1 VQPQG
6 KLLVP
11 LKEMAMILKN
21 KNISVGGAL
30 IAGLMWT
37 SNGLAVQ
44 SDQMAPPKVN
54 TVDRFGVNVATG
66 QINLSVDTVSIGGE
80 MGLAHS
86 VSGYTNNFSMKGN
99 YGFMDKYAGSA
110 SRVSIYSWE
119 AGMDYFQYKGKGY
132 QYFKVMRVFGPVG
145 SEDFVV
151 LEDGELR
158 PTDTIGNG
166 VVTYEAMGDT
176 RHTLEV
182 VKSSDP
188 DGDRYSGLLR
198 WTTPDGTASYYSA
211 SPNPIAHRSLIAI
224 AYPSGFTIRINGLGS
239 VTTNTG
245 FQLRYERPVVST
257 GLSPEKLAIRSSL
270 PQSAQIR
277 SVNPELWSY
286 ANPSYII
293 GINNAVEYCSPVAA
307 RDVCDLEE
315 DWPRATFTWPG
326 GMPQA
331 IYLGKNVVTIENATG
346 GVTELHY
353 EAHDASL
360 LDLNKPNGT
369 AQENLRGIIWSPRL
383 VGVKSAASEVIDR
396 TYTYENIGSWSTL
409 SSPQGLQI
417 FQYWTMGSEAGRVVR
432 ASGPEGT
439 ASYQLQSNLA
449 YRGSGSW
456 AGDVTVS
463 TTLRSGMLGALESA
477 SVHKEGWYRFEPS
490 FRNFVESH
498 YPVSG
503 PTRTFEY
510 TRGNLTKIIFEQ
522 NEPNATTVEANYPSS
537 CTIATRKICNK
548 PIWVKDARG
557 NQTDYQ
563 YHAPSGQVA
572 VVTNPPDND
581 GRRAQTHYKY
591 EQKYAWYKKNGSSIE
606 RADVPIWMLVEQC
619 QTGNASASGCGT
631 SADDVVTTYDYG
643 PDDGSKANNLLLRS
657 KTVTA
662 DKISRTTCYQYDIY
676 GNQIGETKPKAGF
689 GPSTCP

>member
-1 VQPQG
+1 
-6 KLLVP
+6 
-11 LKEMAMILKN
+11 MILKN

-30 IAGLMWT
+30 MAGLMWT
-37 SNGLAVQ
+37 CNALAVQ
-44 SDQMAPPKVN
+44 SGQIAPPNVH

-86 VSGYTNNFSMKGN
+86 VSGYTNNFSMKVN
-99 YGFMDKYAGSA
+99 YGFMDKYAGN
-110 SRVSIYSWE
+110 VSHVYLYAWE

-132 QYFKVMRVFGPVG
+132 PYFKVMRVFGPVG

-151 LEDGELR
+151 LEDGVLR
-158 PTDTIGNG
+158 PTDSIGSG

-182 VKSSDP
+182 VNSSDP
-188 DGDRYSGLLR
+188 DGHLYSGLLR

-211 SPNPIAHRSLIAI
+211 SSDPIGGRELIAVV
-224 AYPSGFTIRINGLGS
+224 YPSGFTIRINGLGS

-270 PQSAQIR
+270 PQGAQIR

-396 TYTYENIGSWSTL
+396 AYTYENIGDWATIASGN
-409 SSPQGLQI
+409 GLQPA
-417 FQYWTMGSEAGRVVR
+417 FKYWQMGSEVGRVVS
-432 ASGPEGT
+432 ASGPEGR
-439 ASYQLQSNLA
+439 ASYQLYNNLH
-449 YRGSGSW
+449 YKGSGAW

-463 TTLRSGMLGALESA
+463 ATLRSGMLGTLESA
-477 SVHKEGWYRFEPS
+477 VVHKEGWYKFERS

-503 PTRTFEY
+503 PARSFEY
-510 TRGNLTKIIFEQ
+510 TRGNLTKITFEQ
-522 NEPNATTVEANYPSS
+522 NESNSTTMEAHFPSN
-537 CTIATRKICNK
+537 CTITTRKICNK

-572 VVTNPPDND
+572 VVTNPPDSD
-581 GRRAQTHYKY
+581 GRRAQTRYKY
-591 EQKYAWYKKNGSSIE
+591 QQKYAWYKKNGSSIE

-619 QTGNASASGCGT
+619 QTGSASESCGT
-631 SADDVVTTYDYG
+631 SVNDVVTTYDYG
-643 PDDGSKANNLLLRS
+643 PDDGSKANNLFLRS

-662 DKISRTTCYQYDIY
+662 DNVSRTTCYQYDIY
-676 GNQIGETKPKAGF
+676 GNQIGETMPKAGF